1 MLILLNGPPRSG
13 KDTAGRILHEVL
25 GYPLHKFTEPMDRA
39 LPAFVGITPERWA
52 FLREHAKDKACEEL
66 GGLLPR
72 EVLISFSET
81 WAKPLFGRDIFG
93 QLMRRSLQAQP
104 AILTDCGFRREVECV
119 VPDYPPEEVL
129 LLRLH
134 RPGCTFSKDSRAYIT
149 LADLG
154 VRELDLENH
163 GTLAAFD
170 EQIRRLALDIS
181 IRSSADTPCTT
192 SNRSPA
198 SPVS

>member
-13 KDTAGRILHEVL
+13 KDTAGRILHGVL

-39 LPAFVGITPERWA
+39 LPSFFGIIPERWA
-52 FLREHAKDKACEEL
+52 YLREHAKDKSCPEL
-66 GGLLPR
+66 GGRLPR

-93 QLMRRSLQAQP
+93 QLMRRTLQGQP

-129 LLRLH
+129 LLRTQ

-154 VRELDLENH
+154 VQEIDLENN
-163 GTLAAFD
+163 GTLEEFSA
-170 EQIRRLALDIS
+170 QIHRLALS
-181 IRSSADTPCTT
+181 IRSSTDKACTT

-198 SPVS
+198 SLVS